1 MMYEKAKAIVVSQP
15 SHAEVKDISLCP
27 VDEDTI
33 VIKTEYSAISTGTEL
48 KVWSGLSGHL
58 GGQLWYPLIPGY
70 EEVGEIVWVGKNVK
84 GYQIGDRVMANEV
97 RYYPNHCAAW
107 GGQCGLA
114 IKNKKT
120 APSPFDPPAKI
131 PDNVSYQQAVLA
143 YLAAVA
149 EKGINKVK
157 INVGETVLVIGMG
170 MIGISAVQ
178 LAKLEGAK
186 VIAMDIN
193 RKRLELAESFADEI
207 IDARKDNP
215 VKILQQMTN
224 NRLADVI
231 VECSGNPKVI
241 SELYQYLRN
250 GGWTNDDDGG
260 RIHLQGD
267 YPYPI
272 IINWYQPWFTKNM
285 RISMTCAI
293 RPGGK
298 EKILKL
304 MSEGKFRTDTI
315 LNSDM
320 TLEMPVDDAQNA
332 YKTLKES
339 DGDIF
344 KILLKW

>member
-1 MMYEKAKAIVVSQP
+1 MYEKSKAIVVERPSQ
-15 SHAEVKDISLCP
+15 AEVKDIKLCP
-27 VDEDTI
+27 IDDDTI
-33 VIKTEYSAISTGTEL
+33 VVETKYSAISTGTEL

-58 GGQLWYPLIPGY
+58 GGELWYPLIPGY
-70 EEVGEIVWVGKNVK
+70 EQVGEIVWVGKNIQDYKV
-84 GYQIGDRVMANEV
+84 GDRVMANEV
-97 RYYPNHCAAW
+97 RYYPNHCSAW
-107 GGQCGLA
+107 GGQCKLS

-120 APSPFDPPAKI
+120 SPSPFDSPAKI
-131 PDNVSYQQAVLA
+131 PDNVSYHQAVLA

-149 EKGINKVK
+149 EKGIHKVK
-157 INVGETVLVIGMG
+157 INAGETVLVIGLG

-178 LAKLEGAK
+178 LAKLEGAR

-193 RKRLELAESFADEI
+193 RKRLELAESFADEL
-207 IDARKDNP
+207 IDARRDNP
-215 VKILQQMTN
+215 VRVLKQITEDK
-224 NRLADVI
+224 LADVI
-231 VECSGNPKVI
+231 IECSGNPKVI
-241 SELYQYLRN
+241 SELYQYLRG
-250 GGWTNDDDGG
+250 GGWTDDDDGG

-293 RPGGK
+293 RPNGK

-304 MSEGKFRTDTI
+304 LAEGKFRTDTI

-320 TLEMPVDDAQNA
+320 IHEISADDAQEA
-332 YKTLKES
+332 YKTLKNSE
-339 DGDIF
+339 GDIF